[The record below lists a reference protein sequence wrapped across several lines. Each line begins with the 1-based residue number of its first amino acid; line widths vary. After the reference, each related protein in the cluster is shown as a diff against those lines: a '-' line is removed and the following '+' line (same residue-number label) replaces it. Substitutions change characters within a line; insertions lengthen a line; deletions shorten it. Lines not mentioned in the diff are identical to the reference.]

1 MKIGVRT
8 PSVSKRVKART
19 TGKLKRKA
27 KKAVNPFYG
36 KKGMG
41 MIKDPKRAVY
51 NKVYKKTTVSVDD
64 LIKVG
69 SGSSKRKKTSSKASK
84 RTTGSANGFA
94 SATASNVPKQKT
106 TFFEKMSIFGGI
118 GFVAIILGIICLFS
132 SVSSGL
138 TYIGIGIVMI
148 LIASIV
154 QKKIGKKQEETLEE
168 ITEEDPVETHDE
180 IQSISSEKAPLDK
193 IDIDISYDTEQT
205 E

>member
-1 MKIGVRT
+1 MKVGVRT

-41 MIKDPKRAVY
+41 MIKNPKRAVY

-64 LIKVG
+64 IIKAG
-69 SGSSKRKKTSSKASK
+69 SGSSKGKKKSTKASK
-84 RTTGSANGFA
+84 RVASNAKGFA

-118 GFVAIILGIICLFS
+118 GFISIILGIICLFS

-148 LIASIV
+148 IIASTV
-154 QKKIGKKQEETLEE
+154 QKKIDKKQEEAEGTTKEE
-168 ITEEDPVETHDE
+168 NPIEPYDE
-180 IQSISSEKAPLDK
+180 IQSVSSEESSLDK
-193 IDIDISYDTEQT
+193 IDIDISYDTDQT